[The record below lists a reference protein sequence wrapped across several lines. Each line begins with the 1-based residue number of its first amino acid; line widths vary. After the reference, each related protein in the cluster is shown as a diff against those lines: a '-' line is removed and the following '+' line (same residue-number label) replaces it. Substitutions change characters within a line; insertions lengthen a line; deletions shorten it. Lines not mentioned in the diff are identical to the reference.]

1 MQLTLTFREKD
12 EAGRPLRRNVAACAS
27 IMALPH
33 ARVELMLHRALR
45 AIPLAIDHDPVVV
58 IQPASYL
65 TVELSP
71 ILCSGEQICNIHCI
85 GGIASCRILS
95 ASD

>member
-1 MQLTLTFREKD
+1 M
-12 EAGRPLRRNVAACAS
+12 AACAR

-58 IQPASYL
+58 TRPASHL
-65 TVELSP
+65 KS
-71 ILCSGEQICNIHCI
+71 
-85 GGIASCRILS
+85 
-95 ASD
+95 

>member
-1 MQLTLTFREKD
+1 M
-12 EAGRPLRRNVAACAS
+12 AACAS

-58 IQPASYL
+58 TWPASHL
-65 TVELSP
+65 IIDLSR
-71 ILCSGEQICNIHCI
+71 ILCCREQIRNTLCD
-85 GGIASCRILS
+85 GAGAS
-95 ASD
+95 